1 MYARKFAIAAVAIA
15 ATVAAASVEA
25 RTRDDVQLSVT
36 IGSPAW
42 SVRSIP
48 VHGAAYGPAFV
59 APRYYGHPGASYRSA
74 PTRWDRDGD
83 GIPNRFDRVYNPRWD
98 RDGDGIPN
106 RFDRRDNLRQRH
118 DGRGAGR
125 W

>member
-25 RTRDDVQLSVT
+25 RGRDDVQLSVT

-42 SVRSIP
+42 SVRPMP
-48 VHGAAYGPAFV
+48 VYGNAHGPAFV
-59 APRYYGHPGASYRSA
+59 APRYEHRPGTWYHPA

-83 GIPNRFDRVYNPRWD
+83 GIPNRYDRH
-98 RDGDGIPN
+98 
-106 RFDRRDNLRQRH
+106 DNARH
-118 DGRGAGR
+118 RPDGRGPGR

>member
-1 MYARKFAIAAVAIA
+1 MNAKKLALAAVAIA

-36 IGSPAW
+36 IGGPAW
-42 SVRSIP
+42 SVPSAP
-48 VHGAAYGPAFV
+48 VYRAYGPAFV
-59 APRYYGHPGASYRSA
+59 APRSYGHPGAGYRSA

-83 GIPNRFDRVYNPRWD
+83 GIPNRYDRVYNPRWD
-98 RDGDGIPN
+98 RDGDGIAN
-106 RFDRRDNLRQRH
+106 RYDHHDNLRQRP

-125 W
+125 

>member
-1 MYARKFAIAAVAIA
+1 MNAKKLALAAVAIA

-36 IGSPAW
+36 IGGPAW
-42 SVRSIP
+42 SVPSVP
-48 VHGAAYGPAFV
+48 VYRAHGPAFV
-59 APRYYGHPGASYRSA
+59 VPRYYGHPAYRSA

-83 GIPNRFDRVYNPRWD
+83 GIPNRYDRVYNPRWD

-106 RFDRRDNLRQRH
+106 RYDRHDNVRHGH
-118 DGRGAGR
+118 DGRDGR

>member
-1 MYARKFAIAAVAIA
+1 MNARKLALAAVAIA

-25 RTRDDVQLSVT
+25 RGRDDVQLSVT
-36 IGSPAW
+36 IGGPAW
-42 SVRSIP
+42 SVPSVP
-48 VHGAAYGPAFV
+48 VYRAYGPAFV
-59 APRYYGHPGASYRSA
+59 APRYDGHPAYLSA

-83 GIPNRFDRVYNPRWD
+83 GIPNRYDRVYNPRWD

-106 RFDRRDNLRQRH
+106 RYDRHDNLRHR
-118 DGRGAGR
+118 DGRDGR